1 MKILQ
6 TPFGQAFLDRNRSPS
21 TSCLRDVVV
30 ALETL
35 IIGREAR
42 GTQMAFQGQERAK
55 EQAPQPSRDPI
66 LGTVDKAGAVVVEQS
81 ERFGELE
88 EAGYGERQGEAVRL
102 KGFEALYLLY
112 AGKMLLKD
120 WRAKDV
126 TFEEL
131 AKANQARVKDSWT
144 KFIIYRDLRSR
155 GYVVKDGFGFGT
167 DLRVYERGDF
177 PAKAAKFVIFALDE
191 GTEKS
196 LGDLRDSVKQIV
208 RMGKEAI
215 VAVIE
220 RRGEVIYY
228 RVTKATFRK

>member
-1 MKILQ
+1 MEIQ
-6 TPFGQAFLDRNRSPS
+6 EQ
-21 TSCLRDVVV
+21 
-30 ALETL
+30 
-35 IIGREAR
+35 AR
-42 GTQMAFQGQERAK
+42 GK
-55 EQAPQPSRDPI
+55 EQQPQQVRDPI
-66 LGTVDKAGAVVVEQS
+66 PSSLDKGGAVVVEQS

-88 EAGYGERQGEAVRL
+88 EGGYGERQGKSIKL
-102 KGFEALYLLY
+102 KDFEALYLLY
-112 AGKMLLKD
+112 AGKMSLAD
-120 WRAKDV
+120 AKGKNV

-131 AKANQARVKDSWT
+131 AKANQSKVKDSWT

>member
-1 MKILQ
+1 MEIQEHEREKDQ
-6 TPFGQAFLDRNRSPS
+6 QAQIREP
-21 TSCLRDVVV
+21 LRGTIDKNGVV
-30 ALETL
+30 A
-35 IIGREAR
+35 IDDAGRFA
-42 GTQMAFQGQERAK
+42 
-55 EQAPQPSRDPI
+55 
-66 LGTVDKAGAVVVEQS
+66 
-81 ERFGELE
+81 ELE
-88 EAGYGERQGEAVRL
+88 EVGYGEREDNRIVL

-112 AGKMLLKD
+112 AGKLKVED
-120 WRAKDV
+120 EQGKDV
-126 TFEEL
+126 SFEDL
-131 AKANQARVKDSWT
+131 AKSAQARVKDSWT

-155 GYVVKDGFGFGT
+155 GYIVKDGFGFGT

-191 GTEKS
+191 GTEKR
-196 LGDLRDSVKQIV
+196 LGELRDSVKQIT